1 VTDSEHPDEPEHT
14 VETARAAAAEDDLGD
29 WVARFLRSP
38 GSDNAPLAELLSD
51 PPRWWIGPVQV
62 PLDQLHRL
70 AGPSGH
76 PVMEEVEDDEWRDDV
91 EDLAGRIDDGL
102 EPPPVVVS
110 HRDNDTLVVED
121 GNHRIEA
128 LRRAGAHD
136 AWAVIGFEDV
146 DSRDRFVAR
155 SEQAR

>member
-1 VTDSEHPDEPEHT
+1 MTDEPAYT
-14 VETARAAAAEDDLGD
+14 VETARAAAAEDDLGA
-29 WVARFLRSP
+29 WVAHFLASP
-38 GSDNAPLAELLSD
+38 GSDNAALAALLSEE
-51 PPRWWIGPVQV
+51 PRWWIGPVEV

-76 PVMEEVEDDEWRDDV
+76 PVMEEVEDHEWRSDV
-91 EDLAGRIDDGL
+91 EDLAGRIEDGL
-102 EPPPVVVS
+102 EPPPVVVT
-110 HRDNDTLVVED
+110 HRRNGTLVVED

-128 LRRAGAHD
+128 LRRAGAHR
-136 AWAVIGFEDV
+136 AWAVVGFADV

>member
-1 VTDSEHPDEPEHT
+1 VTGEPEHT
-14 VETARAAAAEDDLGD
+14 VETARSAAAEDDLGD
-29 WVARFLRSP
+29 WVSRFLRSP
-38 GSDNAPLAELLSD
+38 GSDNAALAEILSD

-76 PVMEEVEDDEWRDDV
+76 PVMEEVGEDEWRDDV
-91 EDLAGRIDDGL
+91 DDLAGRIEDGL

-110 HRDNDTLVVED
+110 HRDGTLVVED

-128 LRRAGAHD
+128 LRRAGAHQ
-136 AWAVIGFEDV
+136 AWAVVGFEDV
-146 DSRDRFVAR
+146 ASRDRFVAR
-155 SEQAR
+155 SEQVR